1 MGYIVFAVILIL
13 VAVLATL
20 VAFGTK
26 NLVGFVVAGVS
37 IIALLLLTIFSSF
50 TTVDAR
56 KVGIVTSFGQY
67 RTTLNSGPHWT
78 APWAHIEQF
87 STTLEPANQE
97 VNVTFS
103 QGVRIDPVTKKPVKV
118 VAGGGKGTIVATA
131 RWQISDDTGN
141 KGAEA
146 LWRKYRT
153 YDKVT
158 TDLVQKSFYDKI
170 ANVANDY
177 EAGVAVVSQDEI
189 SKKVKTELAAEVSL
203 YGVIIDSVSITQ
215 VALDGGTQAAVD
227 NIYKSE
233 QEIKTAA
240 NRKARAIIDAET
252 VELQQ
257 AAGSLSPQANQRFC
271 LDIVNNWDND
281 KNGALPATFNC
292 ALNGGQAGVLV
303 SAK

>member
-1 MGYIVFAVILIL
+1 MLFIVLAVIALLIIIG
-13 VAVLATL
+13 AVLY
-20 VAFGTK
+20 AFGTK
-26 NLVGFVVAGVS
+26 DLTGFVVAGITLV
-37 IIALLLLTIFSSF
+37 LLLVGTGLASF

-67 RTTLNSGPHWT
+67 RGTLNSGPHWT

-87 STTLEPANQE
+87 STTLEPADQK

-103 QGVRIDPVTKKPVKV
+103 QGERIDPITKKPVKV

-153 YDKVT
+153 YDRVT

-170 ANVANDY
+170 ANTANDF

-189 SKKVKTELAAEVSL
+189 AKKVKTELAAEVAP
-203 YGVIIDSVSITQ
+203 YGVIIDSVSITA
-215 VALDGGTQAAVD
+215 VSLDGGTQAAVD
-227 NIYKSE
+227 AIYKTE
-233 QEIKTAA
+233 QEIKAA
-240 NRKARAIIDAET
+240 KNRQERATIDAAT
-252 VELQQ
+252 VELQRQ
-257 AAGSLSPQANQRFC
+257 KGALSKEANQRFC
-271 LDIVNNWDND
+271 LDVLNNWDGT
-281 KNGALPATFNC
+281 KNGQAPATLNC
-292 ALNGGQAGVLV
+292 DFGGQNAGVLV
-303 SAK
+303 GAK